1 MGVGILDRKLVT
13 EKNKVHTEATETSKD
28 KRHHILKVQKTFD
41 EGFNELSTMLDW
53 KGPNFLDTALT
64 VYSQHQE
71 IYGFISPKNPH
82 YLALKRSI
90 ENEGLLRYKIY
101 IRCRL
106 IARSYLS
113 NQRPYSC
120 KEATVL

>member
-13 EKNKVHTEATETSKD
+13 EKIKVHTEATETSKD

-53 KGPNFLDTALT
+53 KRPNFLDTALT
-64 VYSQHQE
+64 VYSQDQE
-71 IYGFISPKNPH
+71 IHGFISPKNPH

-90 ENEGLLRYKIY
+90 ENEGLLHYKIY
-101 IRCRL
+101 IRYCVREGKL
-106 IARSYLS
+106 WVNPSRILQPRIW
-113 NQRPYSC
+113 
-120 KEATVL
+120 